1 METLENYEVKMQGI
15 TYFIDGTI
23 FENSDGSMGEIE
35 FKKVEVEDLNGDE
48 DYIEVTDK
56 MTILD
61 LKELVKLDF
70 EDQFED
76 KETKEFNKHLD
87 FLWNNR

>member
-23 FENSDGSMGEIE
+23 FENSDGTMGEIE

-48 DYIEVTDK
+48 DFIAVTDK
-56 MTILD
+56 MTLLA

-76 KETKEFNKHLD
+76 KETKDFNKHLD

>member
-1 METLENYEVKMQGI
+1 METLENYEVNMQGI

-48 DYIEVTDK
+48 DFIGVTDK
-56 MTILD
+56 MTLLA
-61 LKELVKLDF
+61 LKEIVKIDF
-70 EDQFED
+70 SDQFAD
-76 KETKEFNKHLD
+76 KETEDFNKHLD
-87 FLWNNR
+87 YLWNKR

>member
-15 TYFIDGTI
+15 SYFIEGTI
-23 FENSDGSMGEIE
+23 FENSDGTMGEIE

-56 MTILD
+56 MTLLA

-76 KETKEFNKHLD
+76 KETKDFNKHLD